1 MRWITLDCKQF
12 KLDYQSRSHM
22 GFFEEWDE
30 DFRRLTQLL
39 ETDRVLN
46 LVYED
51 DIIDDPLVTW
61 YHCAYR
67 P

>member
-1 MRWITLDCKQF
+1 
-12 KLDYQSRSHM
+12 M

-46 LVYED
+46 LVYVD